1 MPERGL
7 YLYVNGRLQRVH
19 ATCRILCILLSLFLF
34 LFAADISS
42 DSMCRALLDCSFLLW
57 VVGGNGAGIPIGK
70 PCVGELMEFTEARCE
85 ALQLLRYPAS
95 RVLFCFALLMP
106 SIKFFF
112 ILKFQEFCS
121 FALLISISRPPHP
134 TPCQFSAFCSFPIFY
149 SIHLHRIISYGR

>member
-1 MPERGL
+1 
-7 YLYVNGRLQRVH
+7 VNARLQRVD
-19 ATCRILCILLSLFLF
+19 ATCRILCILLCLFLF

-42 DSMCRALLDCSFLLW
+42 DSMSRALLDCSFLLW

-70 PCVGELMEFTEARCE
+70 PCVGEVMELTEARCE

-112 ILKFQEFCS
+112 MLKFQEFCS
-121 FALLISISRPPHP
+121 FALLLSISRPP
-134 TPCQFSAFCSFPIFY
+134 TPPPSNSPPFVAILPIFY
-149 SIHLHRIISYGR
+149 SIASFSMDVNFCCVWRF